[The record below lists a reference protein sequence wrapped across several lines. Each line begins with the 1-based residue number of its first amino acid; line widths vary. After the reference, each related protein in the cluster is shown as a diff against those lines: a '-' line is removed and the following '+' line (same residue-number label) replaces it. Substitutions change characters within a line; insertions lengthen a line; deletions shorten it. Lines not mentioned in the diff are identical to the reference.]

1 MPTTTHTPSDQSR
14 RLTGAWQVDP
24 VDSHARFT
32 ARALGGLLKVPGR
45 CRVLRG
51 TLSLDDGGA
60 SGMLAI
66 DAASIETGNRLR
78 DRHLRSADFFDAAEH
93 PELRYELDSVA
104 VDGQGVSVD
113 GELVLATRRTRLP
126 VVAELRHHD
135 DGSIELSCCT
145 QLDRFAIGVRGAR
158 GMVPRMVDLDVAVRL
173 RRAR

>member
-1 MPTTTHTPSDQSR
+1 
-14 RLTGAWQVDP
+14 V
-24 VDSHARFT
+24 
-32 ARALGGLLKVPGR
+32 LK
-45 CRVLRG
+45 G
-51 TLSLDDGGA
+51 TLSLDEGGA

-66 DAASIETGNRLR
+66 DVASIETGNRLR

-135 DGSIELSCCT
+135 DGSIELSCRT